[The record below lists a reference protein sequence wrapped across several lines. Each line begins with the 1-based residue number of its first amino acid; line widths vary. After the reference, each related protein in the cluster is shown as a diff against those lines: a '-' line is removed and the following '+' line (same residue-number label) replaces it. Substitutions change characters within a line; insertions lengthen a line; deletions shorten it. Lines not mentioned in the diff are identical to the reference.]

1 MFNVSSLSTSSQM
14 VVGVL
19 LMIVIA
25 LTVYELWDNALARWF
40 R

>member
-1 MFNVSSLSTSSQM
+1 MFNMRFFSRSSEM

-19 LMIVIA
+19 LAGMIA
-25 LTVYELWDNALARWF
+25 LTVYELWDTAIARWF

>member
-1 MFNVSSLSTSSQM
+1 MFNVSFFSRTGQM

-19 LMIVIA
+19 LASMIA
-25 LTVYELWDNALARWF
+25 LTVYELWDTAIARWF

>member
-25 LTVYELWDNALARWF
+25 LTVYELWDIALARWF